1 MSGHIEKIKCTKG
14 TIIIGNDSTNGADEN
29 PFLLDIPLGL
39 SSLAKKEPDDY
50 LQMKQIEKSEQQK
63 YPNILTS
70 LSKSQNRGVQL
81 NRTINTNIFSK
92 NMNQN
97 QSSNLNF
104 KRSDQQISVSMRIT
118 KKVPKEQQV
127 SQKSPTGQSFVSTQ
141 SQSCNSGENTNKS
154 KQDKEN
160 SLFQQPLTLPFLK
173 YNSAGQEAPVQRA
186 NQNKQTKNTSLQRG
200 KDEKKEFKNRE
211 KRIISN
217 KAIKSQMSITTLI
230 HNSMSTLYI
239 TPLFKVQFTYIVE
252 KGNNSQIVKRILN
265 KRDWWAE
272 AQNSYSSYHF
282 RWKPT
287 SSGIKFDDIM
297 FTPSKKQMVNHIEN
311 HVEISCK
318 SKLYNNL
325 KNSHKNEIDQLVPKT
340 FLLNIES
347 ENYERDI
354 QNFVDYFFNLQQ
366 STKLKN
372 IWILKPDD
380 LNRGQGISLFST
392 VSQLFTLLLSYGK
405 IELLKQIFIKICP
418 QVVEKYEQQQ
428 KSQDMLKEIDI
439 KQFQSEAIEKA
450 YRKPR
455 LQVSNLNQTP
465 KVIVLQKYIEEPLL
479 IKDRKFDIR
488 VWVLVDQDFKFYM
501 FKEGYLRLSSE
512 KFSLRSHTLQDKYV
526 HLTNNA
532 IQKYGKNYGKYEN
545 GNIISFDDYGE
556 YLKNKNMPFTVED
569 TLKQI
574 KNLIKVSFSSVR
586 RKLYRKDRK
595 NTFEIFGYDFMVES
609 NGNTQLIEINSN
621 PCIEE
626 SNELLQKLIPRMLN
640 DAFRITIDRVFC
652 SNKMFTS
659 CFNDY
664 AIEGYSNFENL
675 WEYLGSLQPQT
686 QNLIVI
692 GKEASQSVFETPQ
705 QQQQHQ

>member
-1 MSGHIEKIKCTKG
+1 MNSTTEKIKCTKG
-14 TIIIGNDSTNGADEN
+14 TIIIGNDSAKGVGEN

-39 SSLAKKEPDDY
+39 SQLAKKEPDDY
-50 LQMKQIEKSEQQK
+50 FQMKNIEKSEYQK

-70 LSKSQNRGVQL
+70 LSQSQNRGIQL
-81 NRTINTNIFSK
+81 NKTINTNIFSK
-92 NMNQN
+92 NMKQNQN
-97 QSSNLNF
+97 NNQTF
-104 KRSDQQISVSMRIT
+104 KRSEQQVSVSMRIT
-118 KKVPKEQQV
+118 KKVSKEPLVQ
-127 SQKSPTGQSFVSTQ
+127 QKSPNTQSFVSTQ
-141 SQSCNSGENTNKS
+141 AQSCSSAENTNKS
-154 KQDKEN
+154 KQEKEN
-160 SLFQQPLTLPFLK
+160 TQVQQPLTLPLLK
-173 YNSAGQEAPVQRA
+173 NNSAGQVTPVQQQ
-186 NQNKQTKNTSLQRG
+186 QNKLTQNTSLQRG
-200 KDEKKEFKNRE
+200 KDEKKEFINRE

-239 TPLFKVQFTYIVE
+239 APLFKVQFTYIVE

-287 SSGIKFDDIM
+287 SSGIKFDDII

-311 HVEISCK
+311 HIEISCK

-347 ENYERDI
+347 ENYEKDI
-354 QNFVDYFFNLQQ
+354 QNFVDYFFSLQQ
-366 STKLKN
+366 TTKLKN

-392 VSQLFTLLLSYGK
+392 VSQLFTLLLAYGK

-428 KSQDMLKEIDI
+428 KNQEMLKEIDI
-439 KQFQSEAIEKA
+439 KQFQSEAVEKV

-455 LQVSNLNQTP
+455 LQVSNLNQNP
-465 KVIVLQKYIEEPLL
+465 KVIVLQKYIEDPLL
-479 IKDRKFDIR
+479 IRDRKFDIR

-545 GNIISFDDYGE
+545 GNIISFDEFSE
-556 YLKNKNMPFTVED
+556 YLKNKNMSFTVDD

-574 KNLIKVSFSSVR
+574 KNLIKASFSSVR
-586 RKLYRKDRK
+586 RKLFKKDRK

-626 SNELLQKLIPRMLN
+626 SNELLQKLVPRMLN

-675 WEYLGSLQPQT
+675 WEYQGSLQPQT

-692 GKEASQSVFETPQ
+692 GKEASQSVFQTPQ
-705 QQQQHQ
+705 QQMLQQ